1 MVARISLRARCT
13 TVVASWAASSASTLR
28 ASSTGLPWASVV
40 GTARTARVLGEK
52 GTTSMPS
59 RASTSVDSS
68 AVATSC
74 GVAAKVAGIS
84 SGWLAMRAPLSTWD
98 LRRSYTMRSWAA
110 CMSTTTMPWA
120 FSARM

>member
-1 MVARISLRARCT
+1 MPATDDGL
-13 TVVASWAASSASTLR
+13 TL
-28 ASSTGLPWASVV
+28 ALSGPVTFAH
-40 GTARTARVLGEK
+40 TARLARELRPRAAAARVLDWSAV
-52 GTTSMPS
+52 TQ
-59 RASTSVDSS
+59 VDSS